1 MIHKLVECIPNFS
14 EGRSSTV
21 VDAIAQAITG
31 VPGAVLLDSGSDAD
45 HNRSVLTFAGPPE
58 AVSQAAFEAI
68 ATAASLIDM
77 EQHEGEH
84 PRMGAT
90 DVVPFV
96 PLSGVTMDECV
107 EMARALGQRVGT
119 ELDIPVYLYEQ
130 AALRSDRKNLAKLRR
145 GEYEGIRDSIAS
157 DPERAPD
164 FGPCAVGAAGV
175 TAIGA
180 RAPLIAFNVYLS
192 TADVVIAKEIAK
204 AVRHSSGGLAF
215 VKGLGMMVEGL
226 AQVSMNLTDYT
237 RTPVARVVETI
248 RREAVRYGVTIHHS
262 ELVGLIP
269 QAALVDAAQWYLQL
283 DQFESDQ
290 VLETRLFSAAQPE
303 LDFVGEVAAGTP
315 TPGGGSAA
323 AHSGALAAALVSMVA
338 RLTVEKKK
346 YAAVAGRMAE
356 IVEEAD
362 SLRASLGDGVTQDAA
377 AFESVMAAYRLPKG
391 SSTSKTARAEAV
403 QQALQVASLTPLRVA
418 RQAARVQALA
428 VEVAETGNTNAIT
441 DAAAGAHLACV
452 AQRVAGLNVK
462 VNAGEVTDRKAAE
475 EWLRQLNELESQA
488 RALTERLTHVMR
500 ERGEIVD

>member
-1 MIHKLVECIPNFS
+1 
-14 EGRSSTV
+14 
-21 VDAIAQAITG
+21 
-31 VPGAVLLDSGSDAD
+31 
-45 HNRSVLTFAGPPE
+45 
-58 AVSQAAFEAI
+58 
-68 ATAASLIDM
+68 
-77 EQHEGEH
+77 
-84 PRMGAT
+84 
-90 DVVPFV
+90 
-96 PLSGVTMDECV
+96 
-107 EMARALGQRVGT
+107 
-119 ELDIPVYLYEQ
+119 
-130 AALRSDRKNLAKLRR
+130 
-145 GEYEGIRDSIAS
+145 
-157 DPERAPD
+157 
-164 FGPCAVGAAGV
+164 
-175 TAIGA
+175 
-180 RAPLIAFNVYLS
+180 
-192 TADVVIAKEIAK
+192 
-204 AVRHSSGGLAF
+204 
-215 VKGLGMMVEGL
+215 
-226 AQVSMNLTDYT
+226 MNLTDYT